1 MELLDAENMIKQR
14 DPSGALVMA
23 SNEWKQLALGLPV
36 QNAPTE
42 TRTYANIIMTGMG
55 GSSLSA
61 SLLRDWLNLGI
72 PFETV
77 RGYELPRYVGPD
89 TLVIASS
96 FSGNTEETLSAVKF
110 AYDHG
115 ASVVFTAS
123 GGKLLDQAKSDGK
136 PYIALPNEFHN
147 HQRMGTFANLA
158 AFVNLL
164 VAHGV
169 IDNSVVGELRDSAE
183 WLRTA
188 SESWS
193 PTVAY
198 EQNVAKQLAWSC
210 AGKSPV
216 IYAGPQFRG
225 VAYKWKIG
233 FNENAKTVAW
243 WNEYPEFNHNEFL
256 GWASHPIEKPYA
268 VIDLR
273 SSFDHPQI
281 KRRFEISDR
290 LLSGQRPKATV
301 VELQGESVLRQMLW
315 GCVLGDFTSIYL
327 AILNGVDPANVDLI
341 EKLKGEL
348 AN

>member
-1 MELLDAENMIKQR
+1 MEILDTENMIKQR

-23 SNEWKQLALGLPV
+23 ASEWQQLTLDLPV

-42 TRTYANIIMTGMG
+42 TRRYANIIMTGMG
-55 GSSLSA
+55 GSALSA
-61 SLLRDWLNLGI
+61 SLLHDWLNLDI

-96 FSGNTEETLSAVKF
+96 FSGNTEETLSALQF

-115 ASVVFTAS
+115 ASVAITAS
-123 GGKLLDQAKSDGK
+123 GGKLLDKAKTDGR
-136 PYIALPNEFHN
+136 PYITLPDEFHN
-147 HQRMGTFANLA
+147 HQRMGTFANLL
-158 AFVNLL
+158 AFVNVL

-169 IDNSVVGELRDSAE
+169 VDGSVADELRDSAD

-188 SESWS
+188 SESWHS
-193 PTVAY
+193 SVASG
-198 EQNVAKQLAWSC
+198 QNVAKQLAWSST
-210 AGKSPV
+210 GKSPV

-243 WNEYPEFNHNEFL
+243 CNEYPEFNHNEFL
-256 GWASHPIEKPYA
+256 GWTSHPIEKPYA

-290 LLSGQRPKATV
+290 LLSGQRPKAAV
-301 VELQGESVLRQMLW
+301 VELQGDSVLRQMLW
-315 GCVLGDFTSIYL
+315 GCVLGDFASIYL

>member
-1 MELLDAENMIKQR
+1 MEILDAENMIKQR
-14 DPSGALVMA
+14 DPFDALGMA
-23 SNEWKQLALGLPV
+23 ANEWEQLTLDLPV
-36 QNAPTE
+36 QNAPSE
-42 TRTYANIIMTGMG
+42 KRAYANIIMTGMG
-55 GSSLSA
+55 GSALSA
-61 SLLRDWLNLGI
+61 NLARDWLNLGI
-72 PFETV
+72 PFEVV

-96 FSGNTEETLSAVKF
+96 FSGNTEETLSALAF

-115 ASVVFTAS
+115 ATVAITAS
-123 GGKLLDQAKSDGK
+123 GGKLLEQAKSDNK
-136 PYIALPNEFHN
+136 PYVELPDVFHN
-147 HQRMGTFANLA
+147 HQRMGTIANLA
-158 AFVNLL
+158 AFINIL

-169 IDNSVVGELRDSAE
+169 CDSSAVGELRDSSD

-188 SESWS
+188 SESWNS
-193 PTVAY
+193 TVAY
-198 EQNVAKQLAWSC
+198 EQNVAKQLAWAC

-216 IYAGPQFRG
+216 IYAGSQFRG

-243 WNEYPEFNHNEFL
+243 WNELPEFNHNEFL

-273 SSFDHPQI
+273 SSFDHPQV

-315 GCVLGDFTSIYL
+315 GSVLGDFVSIYL
-327 AILNGVDPANVDLI
+327 AMLNGVNPTNVDLI

-348 AN
+348 AE

>member
-1 MELLDAENMIKQR
+1 MEILDAENTIKQR
-14 DPSGALVMA
+14 DPSGALAMA
-23 SNEWKQLALGLPV
+23 ASEWKQLTLDLSV

-42 TRTYANIIMTGMG
+42 TRTYLNVIMTGMG
-55 GSSLSA
+55 GSALSA
-61 SLLRDWLNLGI
+61 SLLRDWLNPGI

-96 FSGNTEETLSAVKF
+96 FSGNTEETLSALQF

-115 ASVVFTAS
+115 ATVAITAS
-123 GGKLLDQAKSDGK
+123 GGKLLERAKSDGK
-136 PYIALPNEFHN
+136 PYVTLPDEFHN
-147 HQRMGTFANLA
+147 HQRMGTFANLL
-158 AFVNLL
+158 AFANIL

-169 IDNSVVGELRDSAE
+169 VEQSAVDELRDSAD

-188 SESWS
+188 SEPWHAG
-193 PTVAY
+193 VAS
-198 EQNVAKQLAWSC
+198 EENVAKQLAWNS

-268 VIDLR
+268 VIDLQ
-273 SSFDHPQI
+273 SSFNHPQI
-281 KRRFEISDR
+281 QRRFEISDR
-290 LLSGQRPKATV
+290 LLSGQRPKATTI
-301 VELQGESVLRQMLW
+301 ELQGESVLRQMLW
-315 GCVLGDFTSIYL
+315 GCVLGDFVSIYL

-348 AN
+348 AQ